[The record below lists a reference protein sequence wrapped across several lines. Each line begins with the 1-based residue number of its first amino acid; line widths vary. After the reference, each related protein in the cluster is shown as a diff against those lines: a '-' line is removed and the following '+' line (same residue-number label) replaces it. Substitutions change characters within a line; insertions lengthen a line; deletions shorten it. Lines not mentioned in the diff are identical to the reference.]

1 MSDER
6 ELEEIRRKRLIDLQN
21 QAAAEQQMHERQEE
35 ERKSAEKERQDVVK
49 RYVTPEAYER
59 LSNVKLVK
67 PEIVGNVENQIMM
80 LAQSGRLNRLI
91 TDAEVKSLLARL
103 SEKRETKIERR

>member
-1 MSDER
+1 M
-6 ELEEIRRKRLIDLQN
+6 DLQN
-21 QAAAEQQMHERQEE
+21 QAANQEMQQQREDEH
-35 ERKSAEKERQDVVK
+35 RKAADKERQDIVK
-49 RYVTPEAYER
+49 RFVTPEAYER
-59 LSNVKLVK
+59 LNNVKLVR
-67 PEIVGNVENQIMM
+67 PEMVENVENQIIM